1 MTDLDLRVGKL
12 EDDVSTLKVET
23 GKITVT
29 LESMKERQEERHVYL
44 VRGIDKIEES
54 LETLAKPHAHS
65 STPSKWVK
73 EIITPQTV
81 AIVLAIV
88 ASAVGA
94 PVVAQQM
101 LGTTPPVVQA
111 VQAVESAPTPS
122 SPSKEP

>member
-1 MTDLDLRVGKL
+1 MTDLDTRVGKL

-29 LESMKERQEERHVYL
+29 LESMKERQEERHTYL
-44 VRGIDKIEES
+44 VKGIDKIEES

-88 ASAVGA
+88 ASALGA

-101 LGTTPPVVQA
+101 LSATAPVVQA
-111 VQAVESAPTPS
+111 VEAVEALEEPS
-122 SPSKEP
+122 TEP